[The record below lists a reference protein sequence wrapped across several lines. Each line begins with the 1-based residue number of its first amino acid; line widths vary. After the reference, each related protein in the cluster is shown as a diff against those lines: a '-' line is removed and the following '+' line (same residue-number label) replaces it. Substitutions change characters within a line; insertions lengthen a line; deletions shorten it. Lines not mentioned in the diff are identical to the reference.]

1 MARGTKAP
9 RVLSCFSG
17 AGGLDLGLHAAG
29 FQTIGCLEIDEDA
42 RATLIASG
50 RGWKVFDDGDVSLA
64 GRNLTPADLGLKLRE
79 LELLAGGPPC
89 QPYSKAAQ
97 WTSKARHGL
106 QDPRAQSLHGMLQ
119 LVESFL
125 PRVLLIE
132 NVVGFTGGQNSAKP
146 LIDSALAGINQ
157 RNGTEYALNVFEL
170 DAADYGTPQ
179 HRLRAICVA
188 VRDGSHFSRPQVTHP
203 RPLTAWDALRSL
215 PADADA
221 PIARGKWAKL
231 LPCIPEGENY
241 LHLTARGGGPEIFG
255 YRTRFW
261 SFLLKLAKD
270 RPSWTLPASPGPSAG
285 PFHWDNRPLTVRER
299 LALQGFPKD
308 YLLQGELRSQISL
321 AGNATPPPLA
331 EIIGR
336 ELIMQGLIE
345 LPQGF
350 PAKPVLPVKRAR
362 STPPPAAA
370 RRLPREFKALVG
382 EKEAHKGAGLGPA
395 PRKPMA
401 ASGE

>member
-9 RVLSCFSG
+9 RVLSCFTG

-50 RGWKVFDDGDVSLA
+50 HGWKVFDDGDVSVA
-64 GRNLTPADLGLKLRE
+64 GRDLKPADLGLKPRE

-97 WTSKARHGL
+97 WTSKGRHGL

-125 PRVLLIE
+125 PQVLLIE
-132 NVVGFTGGQNSAKP
+132 NVVGFTSGKNGAKP
-146 LIDSALAGINQ
+146 LIDSALAGINE
-157 RNGTEYALNVFEL
+157 RNGTKYALHVFEL
-170 DAADYGTPQ
+170 DAAHYGTPQ
-179 HRLRAICVA
+179 HRLRAISVA
-188 VRDGSHFSRPQVTHP
+188 VRDGSEFSRPQPTHKK
-203 RPLTAWDALRSL
+203 PLTAWDALRSL
-215 PADADA
+215 PADPEA
-221 PIARGKWAKL
+221 PPATGKWAKL

-241 LHLTARGGGPEIFG
+241 LHLTARGDGPEIFG

-285 PFHWDNRPLTVRER
+285 PFHWANRPLTVLER
-299 LALQGFPKD
+299 LALQGFPKE
-308 YLLQGELRSQISL
+308 YALQGDLRSQIRL

-331 EIIGR
+331 EVIGR
-336 ELIMQGLIE
+336 ELIGQGLIE
-345 LPQGF
+345 SQQGIPARPILP
-350 PAKPVLPVKRAR
+350 AKRAR
-362 STPPPAAA
+362 STPPPAAVK
-370 RRLPREFKALVG
+370 RLPREFKALVG

-395 PRKPMA
+395 PRKPVA
-401 ASGE
+401 APSE